1 MSLSR
6 ERTPRK
12 LLGFRSGNP
21 WKSSCAL
28 AFFCLLYLVFVLTLM
43 PPVVAGNHDLLVY
56 KAIRA
61 ALFAIVILPIVFLSD
76 FAWCKHVPFFSSPRV
91 SQRMLGVGLLAALL
105 VCLCANLAYLHTPEY
120 RAAATHRTAMALGV
134 EDANMAASKGDATM
148 SEEVSRDTGQEPDLV
163 EGESMQNAWTERREG
178 CGTD

>member
-1 MSLSR
+1 M
-6 ERTPRK
+6 
-12 LLGFRSGNP
+12 
-21 WKSSCAL
+21 
-28 AFFCLLYLVFVLTLM
+28 FFCLLYLAFVLTLM

-76 FAWCKHVPFFSSPRV
+76 FAWCKRIPFFSSPRA
-91 SQRMLGVGLLAALL
+91 SQRMLGVGLLTALL

-120 RAAATHRTAMALGV
+120 RAAATHRTAMALGM
-134 EDANMAASKGDATM
+134 EDANMPASEGDAGM
-148 SEEVSRDTGQEPDLV
+148 SGGVARATGQEPERD
-163 EGESMQNAWTERREG
+163 EGANLQNAWNERREG